1 MHIPDGMLSPTVSI
15 ASGIGSVGIL
25 AYALSWIKR
34 CFDQR
39 RIVLMAV
46 LGALIFAFQM
56 LNFPVGPGTS
66 GHFMGSALAAIMLG
80 PWPAAVLMTTVLAIQ
95 AFVLHDG
102 GVVALGANVL
112 NIAIIGPFVGY
123 AVYRAVL
130 RLRDTRVLHLCAAF
144 CAGWT
149 ATVLPALAAALQL
162 WLSGRANLG
171 LVSGA
176 MGLWHAIIGIA
187 EGVIT
192 AAFIGYLL
200 KVRPDLIDA
209 ERSDEQHPMRGVLL
223 TLGAIALVVFALSAL
238 ASTRPDGLE
247 FVWRTVLGYE

>member
-1 MHIPDGMLSPTVSI
+1 MHIPDGMLSPAVSI
-15 ASGIGSVGIL
+15 ASGIGSVGVI
-25 AYALSWIKR
+25 AYALSWVKR
-34 CFDQR
+34 FFDQR

-66 GHFMGSALAAIMLG
+66 GHFMGSALASIMLG
-80 PWPAAVLMTTVLAIQ
+80 PWSAVVLMTAVLAIQ

-112 NIAIIGPFVGY
+112 NIAIIGPFIGY

-130 RLRDTRVLHLCAAF
+130 HIRDTRAMHLVAGF
-144 CAGWT
+144 CAGWM
-149 ATVLPALAAALQL
+149 ATVVPALVAALQL

-171 LVSGA
+171 LVAGA
-176 MGLWHAIIGIA
+176 MGLWHALIGIA

-192 AAFIGYLL
+192 AGFIGYLL
-200 KVRPDLIDA
+200 SVRPDLVDA
-209 ERSDEQHPMRGVLL
+209 ERPIERHTMRSVLL
-223 TLGAIALVVFALSAL
+223 TLGAVALVVLALSAV

-247 FVWRTVLGYE
+247 FVWGTVLGYE

>member
-1 MHIPDGMLSPTVSI
+1 VHIPDGMLSPAVSVITNVASIGII
-15 ASGIGSVGIL
+15 ASG
-25 AYALSWIKR
+25 LSWIKR
-34 CFDQR
+34 YFDQR

-80 PWPAAVLMTTVLAIQ
+80 PWPAVILMTTVLAIQ

-102 GVVALGANVL
+102 GIFALGANVL

-130 RLRDTRVLHLCAAF
+130 RIRDTRAMHLIAGF
-144 CAGWT
+144 CAGWV
-149 ATVLPALAAALQL
+149 ATVLPALTAAGQL

-171 LVSGA
+171 LVAGA

-187 EGVIT
+187 EGAIT
-192 AAFIGYLL
+192 AAFLGYLL
-200 KVRPDLIDA
+200 AVRPDLVDSEHA
-209 ERSDEQHPMRGVLL
+209 VEHHAMRGVLI
-223 TLGAIALVVFALSAL
+223 TLGAITVVVLALSVV

-247 FVWRTVLGYE
+247 FVWGTVLGYE